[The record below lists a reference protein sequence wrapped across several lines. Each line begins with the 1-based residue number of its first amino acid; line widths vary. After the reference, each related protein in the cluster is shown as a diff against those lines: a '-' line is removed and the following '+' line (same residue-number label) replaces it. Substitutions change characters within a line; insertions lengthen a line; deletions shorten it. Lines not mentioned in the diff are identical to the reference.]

1 MIQVAISLTGAS
13 MASLLNS
20 MTPVAVTIL
29 AIILLGEKLTPPKL
43 LCLVLAIIGAT
54 IITKGANTES
64 QFLGVAAAIA
74 SVLSS
79 ATSSVLMRRLSS
91 KYPAILI
98 TFYGTA
104 VSLIFHIPMSIYTI
118 ATQPVTVNA
127 IVVLVLIYLGIVGS
141 GLAQFTWTKSLSL
154 LPAVTCSLFYPLQP
168 VFTTIMGALFLG
180 EHVTVSFLI
189 GLVLISLDIVINIFA
204 TSKEK

>member
-1 MIQVAISLTGAS
+1 MSQNQNTVHKEAYLLLFSTFFMFSTIHVMGKVISPYMPTA
-13 MASLLNS
+13 
-20 MTPVAVTIL
+20 
-29 AIILLGEKLTPPKL
+29 
-43 LCLVLAIIGAT
+43 LVVGI
-54 IITKGANTES
+54 
-64 QFLGVAAAIA
+64 
-74 SVLSS
+74 
-79 ATSSVLMRRLSS
+79 RC
-91 KYPAILI
+91 LI
-98 TFYGTA
+98 TFYGTE
-104 VSLIFHIPMSIYTI
+104 VSQIFHIPMSIYTI

>member
-1 MIQVAISLTGAS
+1 MKMIEIQRKEIHEWNERVEKADWKWFVIIGGLNYFVSLFMIQVAISLNGAS

-20 MTPVAVTIL
+20 MTAVAVTIL
-29 AIILLGEKLTPPKL
+29 AIILLGEKLTPP
-43 LCLVLAIIGAT
+43 VT
-54 IITKGANTES
+54 INA
-64 QFLGVAAAIA
+64 
-74 SVLSS
+74 
-79 ATSSVLMRRLSS
+79 
-91 KYPAILI
+91 
-98 TFYGTA
+98 TA
-104 VSLIFHIPMSIYTI
+104 VI
-118 ATQPVTVNA
+118 
-127 IVVLVLIYLGIVGS
+127 VLIYLGIVGS